1 MSESGEGVAE
11 RGLTTTDERR
21 PRRAG
26 VRLWDLLD
34 RPAVWSATRIVLD
47 AAFGVYRKRRAVLE
61 EWGVLAG
68 GPSVLDIGC
77 GIGQFAAL
85 AEGDYLGI
93 DVNEHYIRHAQRR
106 HRDSGKAF
114 RAMDVRELLEQ
125 DHTYDVVVMVDFLHH
140 LDDEGCLALLSA
152 ARRLARR
159 HVASF
164 EPITEQTN
172 RAGRWIVTHDRGAHV
187 RPLAELYGLMDQ
199 AGLRRLKEA
208 PVSLGP
214 IGTRAV
220 LAAPPSA

>member
-1 MSESGEGVAE
+1 MSGSGEGVAE
-11 RGLTTTDERR
+11 SGPTTAGERPPQR
-21 PRRAG
+21 TGA
-26 VRLWDLLD
+26 RLWNMLD
-34 RPAVWSATRIVLD
+34 RPAVWSASRIVLD
-47 AAFGVYRKRRAVLE
+47 AAFGVYRKRREVLE

-68 GPSVLDIGC
+68 GPSILDIGC

-93 DVNEHYIRHAQRR
+93 DLNEHYIRHAKRR
-106 HRDSGKAF
+106 HGDSGRAF
-114 RAMDVRELLEQ
+114 RAMDVRDLLAE

-140 LDDEGCLALLSA
+140 LDDDACLALLSA
-152 ARRLARR
+152 ARRLARH

-172 RAGRWIVTHDRGAHV
+172 PAGRWIVTHDRGAHV
-187 RPLAELYGLMDQ
+187 RPLADLYGLMDQ